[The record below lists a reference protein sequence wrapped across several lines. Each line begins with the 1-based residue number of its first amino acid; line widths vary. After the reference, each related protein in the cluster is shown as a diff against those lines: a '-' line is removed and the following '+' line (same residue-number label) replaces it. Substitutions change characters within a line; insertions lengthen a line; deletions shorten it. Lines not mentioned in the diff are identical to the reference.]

1 MKYRIEKDS
10 FGTIKIPIDKYY
22 GPQTARSLKYFAI
35 GTEIFPQTFIKGLA
49 LVKKAAALT
58 NQELKILPKN
68 KAQLIVKVA
77 DEIIKGELDNQF
89 PLSVWQTGS
98 GTQTNMNVNEVIANR
113 AAKHNHNK
121 KTLHPNDDVNRCQ
134 SSNDVIPTA
143 MNIAAVKE
151 ITEKLIPAL
160 EKLEKTLKRKT
171 EEFKNIIK
179 IGRTHLMDATPITL
193 GQEFSGYQI
202 QIKKN
207 IQRIKKSLPSLYEL
221 ALGATAVGTGLNSHP
236 RFAQKVAK
244 KIAQLTKHPFITAP
258 NKFESLA
265 THDGIVEMSGNLKTL
280 AVSLMKI
287 ANDIRF
293 LSSGPR
299 CGIGELILPANEP
312 GSSIMPGKVNPTQ
325 CEAMTMVCAQVIGND
340 TTISIASAS
349 GQLELNVYKPVIIYN
364 FLQSIN
370 LLTDAVNSFNKNC
383 ILGVKPN
390 LRKIQENV
398 KNSLMLVTALTPKI
412 GYDKAAQIAKKAYQ
426 ENISIKEAAL
436 KLRYLTLKE
445 FNTIVDVKKMIK
457 P

>member
-236 RFAQKVAK
+236 RFAQKVEK

-312 GSSIMPGKVNPTQ
+312 GSSIMP
-325 CEAMTMVCAQVIGND
+325 
-340 TTISIASAS
+340 
-349 GQLELNVYKPVIIYN
+349 
-364 FLQSIN
+364 
-370 LLTDAVNSFNKNC
+370 
-383 ILGVKPN
+383 
-390 LRKIQENV
+390 
-398 KNSLMLVTALTPKI
+398 
-412 GYDKAAQIAKKAYQ
+412 
-426 ENISIKEAAL
+426 
-436 KLRYLTLKE
+436 
-445 FNTIVDVKKMIK
+445 
-457 P
+457 